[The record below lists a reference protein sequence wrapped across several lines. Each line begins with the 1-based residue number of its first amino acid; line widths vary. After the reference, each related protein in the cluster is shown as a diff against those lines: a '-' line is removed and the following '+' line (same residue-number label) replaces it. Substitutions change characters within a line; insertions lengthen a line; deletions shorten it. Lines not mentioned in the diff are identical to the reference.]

1 MGGTVLSNL
10 GEGVAGGEGELE
22 GEQAEHHH
30 HDAEAVVGALV
41 RVRVRVRVRVL
52 PRQKEGIRCGARC
65 GPEDIPASSWPL
77 RRR

>member
-1 MGGTVLSNL
+1 MGWDWGEMVLSNL

-41 RVRVRVRVRVL
+41 
-52 PRQKEGIRCGARC
+52 EG
-65 GPEDIPASSWPL
+65 
-77 RRR
+77 